1 VNQLEIP
8 LMALPRQSWEVLRAL
23 CLLASSATLW
33 ACQGGEGSRG
43 GGGAGSGSMD
53 GTGKAWIIG
62 IWEGTYE
69 NLNASVDSE
78 QRETSAWLEFK
89 ATSERAG
96 KFHLKLP
103 QMDDVYA
110 KGSFTD
116 IDNFRLIFKIEDS
129 NLSSMGMAETSRTF
143 DYELANDSLMLRN
156 VRIQMTL
163 ARKGGGGSSGDA
175 SLGGDRGDD
184 AAEYPLGGSWYG
196 TDQRGRTW
204 LIKIFGM
211 TRFTI
216 EVTEPEKAM
225 LWMSGVPRFDEAT
238 AVHDATLVVGESAIG
253 EYVGME
259 YAVRLIDGGSLE
271 LRRLGRREAD
281 GAQPNLETFVCTK
294 QE

>member
-1 VNQLEIP
+1 
-8 LMALPRQSWEVLRAL
+8 MALPRQSLGTLRGFCVVAL
-23 CLLASSATLW
+23 TAALW

-43 GGGAGSGSMD
+43 GGGGGSGGLD
-53 GTGKAWIIG
+53 GTGRAWIIG
-62 IWEGTYE
+62 TWEGTYE

-78 QRETSAWLEFK
+78 QRETSAWIEFK
-89 ATSERAG
+89 ATSERSG

-103 QMDDVYA
+103 QMDDVFA

-116 IDNFRLIFKIEDS
+116 IDNFRLILKIEDS

-156 VRIQMTL
+156 VRILMTL
-163 ARKGGGGSSGDA
+163 TRDGDGESGDV
-175 SLGGDRGDD
+175 SLGNGRDDD
-184 AAEYPLGGSWYG
+184 AAKYPLGGTWYG

-216 EVTEPEKAM
+216 EVSEPEKAM

-238 AVHDATLVVGESAIG
+238 AAHDATLVVGESAIG
-253 EYVGME
+253 EYVGLE

-271 LRRLGRREAD
+271 FRRLGTRGAD